1 MAEYE
6 IIPAPNT
13 EIVEAS
19 GVPNLLQEIRPEWKA
34 KNLIQRV
41 TNLLKADPSSACQRI
56 FNAAIHDL
64 KEKIIIAGLDIAEE
78 AAKQHRLPPVS
89 KHEDIE
95 NYSVSRTIDLAYRM
109 GLLSRPEYRRITRA
123 YDIRKDLEHED
134 DVYEAGVEDCVYMF
148 KTCIDVVL
156 SKDPVHL
163 LKLTDIKDV
172 VESPDPSFVGD
183 EIIEDYKHAP
193 VPRQSEIYK
202 FLISKALDKKQPDI
216 VRQNC
221 YNALHSLRDH
231 TAKEVLL
238 DMAREQVE
246 KIARGVPDQGLVRIC
261 HAAGT
266 FAYLKKSQINSFFK
280 AFLGQMKAVSHHWLK
295 YSQHGELLRNLKEV
309 GGLRHCPQELLD
321 EYCLWLCL
329 CYIGEPGGY
338 GAGHNRNVFYSDSGA
353 PLSLEIL
360 QMDKGRTLSVCEK
373 LEIEKIIKRACMNKH
388 VARRFEK
395 ILEELAS

>member
-1 MAEYE
+1 MVKYE
-6 IIPAPNT
+6 IIPAPNK
-13 EIVEAS
+13 EIVEAA
-19 GVPNLLQEIRPEWKA
+19 GVSNLLQEIRPEWKA

-41 TNLLKADPSSACQRI
+41 TRLLKADPSSACQRI

-64 KEKIIIAGLDIAEE
+64 KEKIIVAGLDIAEE

-89 KHEDIE
+89 KHEDVE

-163 LKLTDIKDV
+163 LKLTDIKDI
-172 VESPDPSFVGD
+172 VENPDPSVVGE

-202 FLISKALDKKQPDI
+202 FLIGKALDKKQPDI

-221 YNALHSLRDH
+221 YNALHSLRDY

-238 DMAREQVE
+238 DSARNQVE
-246 KIARGVPDQGLVRIC
+246 KIARGIPDHYLVRVC

-266 FAYLKKSQINSFFK
+266 FAYLKKAQINAFFK
-280 AFLGQMKAVSHHWLK
+280 AFFEQMEAVSHHWAK
-295 YSQHGELLRNLKEV
+295 YNSHGELLRNLKEI
-309 GGLRHCPQELLD
+309 GGLKYCPQALLED
-321 EYCLWLCL
+321 YCSWLCL
-329 CYIGEPGGY
+329 CYMGEPGGY
-338 GAGHNRNVFYSDSGA
+338 GAGYNRNVFYSNSGA

-360 QMDKGRTLSVCEK
+360 ETDKIRALAVCEK
-373 LEIEKIIKRACMNKH
+373 LEKTKEFKKACANQH

-395 ILEELAS
+395 ILENLK

>member
-238 DMAREQVE
+238 DMAR
-246 KIARGVPDQGLVRIC
+246 
-261 HAAGT
+261 
-266 FAYLKKSQINSFFK
+266 
-280 AFLGQMKAVSHHWLK
+280 
-295 YSQHGELLRNLKEV
+295 
-309 GGLRHCPQELLD
+309 
-321 EYCLWLCL
+321 
-329 CYIGEPGGY
+329 
-338 GAGHNRNVFYSDSGA
+338 
-353 PLSLEIL
+353 
-360 QMDKGRTLSVCEK
+360 
-373 LEIEKIIKRACMNKH
+373 
-388 VARRFEK
+388 
-395 ILEELAS
+395 AS